1 MNTALCSSFWR
12 SLLPL
17 SAAER
22 DCRGVVGRG
31 GRHVLP
37 FLAVAAMLVVVGGLS
52 RPADAQVVTW
62 DFTATSGSWTQQNV
76 AQVGPPPVSPKWE
89 YGMSFLS
96 GKGNR
101 WSVRSGSTPATGNYL
116 TSPLIKLDVPADKF
130 TFTMAHRY
138 RFKSD
143 DDDDDD
149 DDDHDDE
156 KSKLFKSDDDDDEKS
171 KPIPLEAGQLEYS
184 LDGANFLPVFNTDWL
199 TSGTVSGN
207 VSPFVNYETWVPPT
221 YIPGANEF
229 PLIQDG
235 ASFVGYSPSLPSW
248 VGSQTQTVD
257 FPGATTTLQFRLTH
271 ANLGEDDLMAASSL
285 LSGGGEGGDEDWGK
299 EDWGKGKYGWE
310 VRWAEVEI
318 VNLPEPSTY
327 AMLGVCLSLAALM
340 WWRRLQT
347 RRAAA

>member
-1 MNTALCSSFWR
+1 VS
-12 SLLPL
+12 
-17 SAAER
+17 
-22 DCRGVVGRG
+22 
-31 GRHVLP
+31 P
-37 FLAVAAMLVVVGGLS
+37 FLTVAAMLVVVGGLC

-62 DFTATSGSWTQQNV
+62 DFTSTSGSWTQQNV
-76 AQVGPPPVSPKWE
+76 AQVGPPPVKPKWE
-89 YGMSFLS
+89 YGATVLS
-96 GKGNR
+96 GTR
-101 WSVRSGSTPATGNYL
+101 WSVSSGETPATGNYL

-138 RFKSD
+138 RFKSG

-156 KSKLFKSDDDDDEKS
+156 KSKRFKSDDDEKS

-184 LDGANFLPVFNTDWL
+184 LDGAKFLPVFDTDWV
-199 TSGTVSGN
+199 TSGIVSGN
-207 VSPFVNYETWVPPT
+207 VAPFVNYANWVPPM
-221 YIPGANEF
+221 YVPGANEF

-235 ASFVGYSPSLPSW
+235 ASFVGSSPSLPSW
-248 VGSQTQTVD
+248 VGSQTQAVD

-285 LSGGGEGGDEDWGK
+285 LSGFGEGGDEDWGRG
-299 EDWGKGKYGWE
+299 ECGWE

-340 WWRRLQT
+340 WWRRLRT
-347 RRAAA
+347 EKAAA

>member
-1 MNTALCSSFWR
+1 MNTARCDCFCRSVR
-12 SLLPL
+12 SL
-17 SAAER
+17 SSTER
-22 DCRGVVGRG
+22 DCCGVFGRG
-31 GRHVLP
+31 GRHVSP
-37 FLAVAAMLVVVGGLS
+37 FLAVAAMLVVVGGLC

-89 YGMSFLS
+89 YGTSFLS
-96 GKGNR
+96 GTGNR

-149 DDDHDDE
+149 DE
-156 KSKLFKSDDDDDEKS
+156 RSKLFKSDDDDEKS
-171 KPIPLEAGQLEYS
+171 KPVPLEAGQLEYS
-184 LDGANFLPVFNTDWL
+184 LDGATFLPVFNTDWL

-207 VSPFVNYETWVPPT
+207 VSPFVNYANWVPPT

-257 FPGATTTLQFRLTH
+257 FPGETNTLQFRLTH
-271 ANLGEDDLMAASSL
+271 ANLGGDDFLTASIL
-285 LSGGGEGGDEDWGK
+285 GGGDRGEDWGK
-299 EDWGKGKYGWE
+299 DDWGKGKYGWE
-310 VRWAEVEI
+310 VQWAQVEI

>member
-1 MNTALCSSFWR
+1 MHTARCSCFRR
-12 SLLPL
+12 SVPSLFSP
-17 SAAER
+17 ER
-22 DCRGVVGRG
+22 DCRGAFGRG
-31 GRHVLP
+31 GRRVSP
-37 FLAVAAMLVVVGGLS
+37 FVAVAVMLVVVGGLW

-62 DFTATSGSWTQQNV
+62 DFTSTSGSWTQQNV

-89 YGMSFLS
+89 YGTSFLS
-96 GKGNR
+96 GTGNR

-149 DDDHDDE
+149 
-156 KSKLFKSDDDDDEKS
+156 EKS
-171 KPIPLEAGQLEYS
+171 KPIPREAGQLEYS
-184 LDGANFLPVFNTDWL
+184 LDGAKFLPVFDTDWV
-199 TSGTVSGN
+199 TSGIVSGN
-207 VSPFVNYETWVPPT
+207 VSPFVNYANWVPPT

-229 PLIQDG
+229 PLIQGG

-285 LSGGGEGGDEDWGK
+285 LSGGGEGGEGDWGK

>member
-31 GRHVLP
+31 GRHVSP
-37 FLAVAAMLVVVGGLS
+37 FLAVAAMLVVGGGLC

-89 YGMSFLS
+89 YGTSFLT
-96 GKGNR
+96 GTGNR

-116 TSPLIKLDVPADKF
+116 TSPLINLDVPADKF

-138 RFKSD
+138 RFKSE
-143 DDDDDD
+143 
-149 DDDHDDE
+149 DDE
-156 KSKLFKSDDDDDEKS
+156 DEDEKS

-184 LDGANFLPVFNTDWL
+184 LDGATFLPVFDTDWV
-199 TSGTVSGN
+199 TSGIVSGN
-207 VSPFVNYETWVPPT
+207 VSPFVNYANWVPPT

-235 ASFVGYSPSLPSW
+235 ASFVGSSPSLPSW

-257 FPGATTTLQFRLTH
+257 SWRDNH
-271 ANLGEDDLMAASSL
+271 APVPAHARQS
-285 LSGGGEGGDEDWGK
+285 
-299 EDWGKGKYGWE
+299 
-310 VRWAEVEI
+310 R
-318 VNLPEPSTY
+318 
-327 AMLGVCLSLAALM
+327 
-340 WWRRLQT
+340 WRRFFDREHSW
-347 RRAAA
+347 RR

>member
-1 MNTALCSSFWR
+1 MNTARCDCFCR
-12 SLLPL
+12 SVPSLFSP
-17 SAAER
+17 ER
-22 DCRGVVGRG
+22 DERNAFGRG
-31 GRHVLP
+31 GRRVSP
-37 FLAVAAMLVVVGGLS
+37 FLAVAAMLVVVGGLW

-62 DFTATSGSWTQQNV
+62 DFTSTSGSWTQQNV
-76 AQVGPPPVSPKWE
+76 AQVGPPPVKPKWE
-89 YGMSFLS
+89 YGATVLS
-96 GKGNR
+96 GTR
-101 WSVRSGSTPATGNYL
+101 WSVSSGNTPATGNYL

-149 DDDHDDE
+149 DDHDDE
-156 KSKLFKSDDDDDEKS
+156 KSKRFKSDDDDEKS

-184 LDGANFLPVFNTDWL
+184 LDGAKFLPVFDTDWV
-199 TSGTVSGN
+199 TSGIVSGN
-207 VSPFVNYETWVPPT
+207 VSPFVNYANWVPPM

-235 ASFVGYSPSLPSW
+235 ASFVGSSPSLPSW

-257 FPGATTTLQFRLTH
+257 FPGATGTLQFRLTH
-271 ANLGEDDLMAASSL
+271 ANLGGDDFLTASIL
-285 LSGGGEGGDEDWGK
+285 GGGGGDEDWGK
-299 EDWGKGKYGWE
+299 GDWGHGKGGWE

-340 WWRRLQT
+340 WWRRL
-347 RRAAA
+347 REEKAVA

>member
-1 MNTALCSSFWR
+1 MNTARCSGFCR
-12 SLLPL
+12 SVL
-17 SAAER
+17 SLFSAER
-22 DCRGVVGRG
+22 DCRGVFGRG

-37 FLAVAAMLVVVGGLS
+37 FLAVAAMVVVVGGLC

-89 YGMSFLS
+89 YGTSFLS
-96 GKGNR
+96 GTGNR

-138 RFKSD
+138 RFKSED
-143 DDDDDD
+143 DDD
-149 DDDHDDE
+149 DDE
-156 KSKLFKSDDDDDEKS
+156 KSKLFKSDDDDEKF

-184 LDGANFLPVFNTDWL
+184 LDGAKFLPVFNTDWL

-207 VSPFVNYETWVPPT
+207 VSPFVNYANWVPPT

-235 ASFVGYSPSLPSW
+235 ASFVGSSPSLPSW

-257 FPGATTTLQFRLTH
+257 FPGETNTLQFRLTH
-271 ANLGEDDLMAASSL
+271 ANLGGDDFFDREHS
-285 LSGGGEGGDEDWGK
+285 
-299 EDWGKGKYGWE
+299 
-310 VRWAEVEI
+310 
-318 VNLPEPSTY
+318 
-327 AMLGVCLSLAALM
+327 
-340 WWRRLQT
+340 WRR
-347 RRAAA
+347 

>member
-31 GRHVLP
+31 GRHVSP
-37 FLAVAAMLVVVGGLS
+37 FLAVAAMLVVVGGLC

-89 YGMSFLS
+89 YGTSFLS
-96 GKGNR
+96 GTGNR

-116 TSPLIKLDVPADKF
+116 TSPLINLDVPADKF

-138 RFKSD
+138 RFKSE
-143 DDDDDD
+143 
-149 DDDHDDE
+149 DE
-156 KSKLFKSDDDDDEKS
+156 RS
-171 KPIPLEAGQLEYS
+171 KPVPLEAGQLEYS
-184 LDGANFLPVFNTDWL
+184 LDGATFLPVFNNDWV

-207 VSPFVNYETWVPPT
+207 VSPFVNYANWVPPT

-229 PLIQDG
+229 PLIQGG
-235 ASFVGYSPSLPSW
+235 ASFVGSSPSLPSW

-257 FPGATTTLQFRLTH
+257 FPGATNTLQFRFTH
-271 ANLGEDDLMAASSL
+271 ANLGGDDFLTESIR
-285 LSGGGEGGDEDWGK
+285 GGGGGGKHWGKDDWGHR
-299 EDWGKGKYGWE
+299 KGGWE
-310 VRWAEVEI
+310 VQWAQVEI

-327 AMLGVCLSLAALM
+327 AMLGACLSLAALM
-340 WWRRLQT
+340 WWRRRQSV
-347 RRAAA
+347 RAAA

>member
-37 FLAVAAMLVVVGGLS
+37 FLAVAAMVVVVGGLC

-89 YGMSFLS
+89 YGTSFLS
-96 GKGNR
+96 GTGNR

-138 RFKSD
+138 RFKSED
-143 DDDDDD
+143 
-149 DDDHDDE
+149 
-156 KSKLFKSDDDDDEKS
+156 DDDDDEKS
-171 KPIPLEAGQLEYS
+171 KLIPLEAGQLEYS

-207 VSPFVNYETWVPPT
+207 VSPFVNYAKWVPPT

-229 PLIQDG
+229 PLIQGG

-271 ANLGEDDLMAASSL
+271 ANLGGDDF
-285 LSGGGEGGDEDWGK
+285 
-299 EDWGKGKYGWE
+299 
-310 VRWAEVEI
+310 
-318 VNLPEPSTY
+318 
-327 AMLGVCLSLAALM
+327 
-340 WWRRLQT
+340 
-347 RRAAA
+347 

>member
-1 MNTALCSSFWR
+1 MPSRFESADDVFPRTRSWSCSMNTACCDCFCRSVL
-12 SLLPL
+12 SLL
-17 SAAER
+17 STER

-31 GRHVLP
+31 GRHVSPL
-37 FLAVAAMLVVVGGLS
+37 LGMAAMLVVVGGLS

-62 DFTATSGSWTQQNV
+62 DFTATSGSWTRQNV

-89 YGMSFLS
+89 YGATVLS
-96 GKGNR
+96 GTR
-101 WSVRSGSTPATGNYL
+101 WGVSSGETPATGNYL

-143 DDDDDD
+143 DDDDD
-149 DDDHDDE
+149 
-156 KSKLFKSDDDDDEKS
+156 EKS
-171 KPIPLEAGQLEYS
+171 KPKPLEAGQLEYS
-184 LDGANFLPVFNTDWL
+184 LDGAKFLPVFNTDWL
-199 TSGTVSGN
+199 TSGIVSGN

-271 ANLGEDDLMAASSL
+271 ANLGGDDFLTASIL
-285 LSGGGEGGDEDWGK
+285 GGGGGDEDWGK
-299 EDWGKGKYGWE
+299 GDWGHGKGGWE

>member
-1 MNTALCSSFWR
+1 
-12 SLLPL
+12 LLPL

-37 FLAVAAMLVVVGGLS
+37 FLAVAAMVVVVGGLC

-89 YGMSFLS
+89 YGTSFLS
-96 GKGNR
+96 GTGNR

-116 TSPLIKLDVPADKF
+116 TSPLINLNVPADKF

-138 RFKSD
+138 RFKSED
-143 DDDDDD
+143 
-149 DDDHDDE
+149 
-156 KSKLFKSDDDDDEKS
+156 DDDDDEKS
-171 KPIPLEAGQLEYS
+171 KLIPLEAGQLEYS

-207 VSPFVNYETWVPPT
+207 VSPFVNYAKWFPPT

-229 PLIQDG
+229 PLIQGG

-257 FPGATTTLQFRLTH
+257 FPGETNTLQFRLTH
-271 ANLGEDDLMAASSL
+271 ANLGGDDFFDREQS
-285 LSGGGEGGDEDWGK
+285 
-299 EDWGKGKYGWE
+299 
-310 VRWAEVEI
+310 
-318 VNLPEPSTY
+318 
-327 AMLGVCLSLAALM
+327 
-340 WWRRLQT
+340 WRR
-347 RRAAA
+347 

>member
-31 GRHVLP
+31 GRHVSP
-37 FLAVAAMLVVVGGLS
+37 FLAVAAMLVVVGGLC

-89 YGMSFLS
+89 YGTSFLS
-96 GKGNR
+96 GTGNR

-143 DDDDDD
+143 DDD
-149 DDDHDDE
+149 E
-156 KSKLFKSDDDDDEKS
+156 RF

-184 LDGANFLPVFNTDWL
+184 LDGAKFLPVFNTDWL

-207 VSPFVNYETWVPPT
+207 VSPFVNYANWVPPT

-235 ASFVGYSPSLPSW
+235 ASFVGSSPSLPSW

-257 FPGATTTLQFRLTH
+257 FPGETNTLQFRLTH
-271 ANLGEDDLMAASSL
+271 ANLGGDDFLTASIL
-285 LSGGGEGGDEDWGK
+285 GGGDRGEDWG
-299 EDWGKGKYGWE
+299 EDDWGKGKYGWE
-310 VRWAEVEI
+310 VQWAQVEI